1 MVRNQYYKQ
10 QQPLW
15 QLSHAIG
22 WNDDEQKEEEVQTL
36 WKGEY
41 RTEKVSG
48 GKHRKMPSNDSLAN
62 HYKSFIQSDDTEKKK
77 DEKDKGKAN
86 THTHTSVN

>member
-1 MVRNQYYKQ
+1 MVRNQYKQ
-10 QQPLW
+10 QQPFC

-22 WNDDEQKEEEVQTL
+22 WDDDEQKVEEVQTL
-36 WKGEY
+36 WKGNIG
-41 RTEKVSG
+41 RVSG

-77 DEKDKGKAN
+77 RWKRQGK
-86 THTHTSVN
+86 S

>member
-1 MVRNQYYKQ
+1 M
-10 QQPLW
+10 
-15 QLSHAIG
+15 
-22 WNDDEQKEEEVQTL
+22 

-77 DEKDKGKAN
+77 KMKKTREKL
-86 THTHTSVN
+86 THTHTLV